1 MCVQRADVS
10 PNITPEMKWS
20 VCAEGRCVGDEVECV
35 CRGQM
40 CWR

>member
-1 MCVQRADVS
+1 MQRADVS
-10 PNITPEMKWS
+10 EMKWS
-20 VCAEGRCVGDEVECV
+20 KCAEGRCVGDEVECV